1 MLYLIGGVLLCIAYQ
16 RFTQPE
22 VPATA
27 PGASPPAVKVK
38 IEPVV
43 KVKIEPAAKKH
54 KGVDLVY
61 STAFPVPTEEEGE
74 EVEEVEEEDAKSVKE
89 PPKKRPRI
97 SCGAEER
104 NPNTFKAVGI
114 HVVRPGMEVYNPQG
128 DGNCWFGAV
137 VFGIFSKD
145 YPGVPWGK
153 SLDESYEL
161 ALNLRV
167 QIVQYMREN
176 PKMYETVLVAD
187 GEERPFKTMDE
198 YCDEMSKP
206 GVQVDGSVMQAFC
219 VLYKITISIYMRVD
233 QKVQKISDQGE
244 SNENGTIK
252 IYYNYRKSTNT
263 GDHYMCLCEF

>member
-1 MLYLIGGVLLCIAYQ
+1 MLDPLIGGVLLCIAYQ
-16 RFTQPE
+16 LFTQPE

-27 PGASPPAVKVK
+27 PGASPPVVKVK

-54 KGVDLVY
+54 KAVDLVHCA
-61 STAFPVPTEEEGE
+61 AFPVPTEEEGE

-89 PPKKRPRI
+89 PPKKKPRI

-104 NPNTFKAVGI
+104 NPNTFKAVGV
-114 HVVRPGMEVYNPQG
+114 HTVRPGLEVYNPKG

-137 VFGIFSKD
+137 VFGMFSINS
-145 YPGVPWGK
+145 PGVPFEKAG
-153 SLDESYEL
+153 DEYQL
-161 ALNLRV
+161 ALKLRV
-167 QIVQYMREN
+167 EIVQYMREN

-198 YCDEMSKP
+198 YCDTMSKP

-244 SNENGTIK
+244 SDENGTIK
-252 IYYNYRKSTNT
+252 LYYT
-263 GDHYMCLCEF
+263 GSHYMCLFEF